1 MENLGVKLP
10 NDPSFWDEIILNEL
24 GKKSPELASTVVA
37 TDIKESDY
45 INGNLTGL
53 IIAANGRVLI
63 PLVVREF
70 RVKPL
75 DVIVYGD
82 KIMALTGRTVSST
95 LFSPSA
101 SNGKLVNPQDLQIGT
116 DISRLANPPDSASSG
131 FVTPYNY
138 SNKTASSPAIPLS
151 GGDRGRMS
159 VLEALKVAS
168 DSTKDKLAT
177 GLVNNKVLLEK
188 VATLLPFKDIL
199 SEIRKISIAS
209 AEKTAS
215 CQDVFYIK
223 DVDGAYTI
231 NGIAKKAEELGTLP
245 EDVKSSLVL
254 TGEALIAPEDLKA
267 EITILTRKGLK
278 PLKSTTLADVVCRE
292 GDSLRGVFL
301 SNVISFDHNP
311 THKGLF
317 LSKDRQWIYQ
327 EHLTGGVVEVT
338 QISDNAMSYIDQYL
352 KDELGK
358 IEDSP
363 KIGEYGTFILGRKAI
378 EPFRVISLYNVSGSI
393 VMSVAASSGQRL
405 VVEYRFQSS
414 TSPESGCNN
423 DTILSYLTNIVNKEN
438 VETLPNQQPLM
449 VASGNLVSKY
459 FPTDRVYIVN
469 HPYRYVSLK
478 ARRNGARTPEEALII
493 PSDNED
499 GCIVTIKKASGG
511 YVVSRDDKFEKQH
524 TSDLLPSKLA
534 CQYELARYGMGK
546 KQAEILINISPV
558 SFVLKKKAAGEL
570 PTRHSGAEIPEI
582 PPQSYPQLLTNNT
595 EQGQF
600 VEQGALNTAAMLDD
614 PETLN
619 LLLTI
624 GMGEIDDKVR
634 QYVISNIGDI
644 HDLIDKLGRLLLIIR
659 TSKNTGISESAISD
673 LIHKLDRSAWE
684 LNDFSGRSQTTGN
697 REGEIDE

>member
-24 GKKSPELASTVVA
+24 GKKSPALASTVVA

-45 INGNLTGL
+45 TNGNLTGL
-53 IIAANGRVLI
+53 IVAANGRVLI
-63 PLVVREF
+63 PLVVRGF

-75 DVIVYGD
+75 DVIIYGD
-82 KIMALTGRTVSST
+82 KIMALTERTVSST

-101 SNGKLVNPQDLQIGT
+101 SNGKLVNQQDLQIGT
-116 DISRLANPPDSASSG
+116 DISRLVNPPDSASSG
-131 FVTPYNY
+131 FATPYNY
-138 SNKTASSPAIPLS
+138 SNKTASLK
-151 GGDRGRMS
+151 MS

-168 DSTKDKLAT
+168 DSTKDKFAT

-188 VATLLPFKDIL
+188 VATLLPFKNIL
-199 SEIRKISIAS
+199 SEIQKISMAS

-215 CQDVFYIK
+215 CQDVFYVR
-223 DVDGAYTI
+223 DVGGAYTV
-231 NGIAKKAEELGTLP
+231 NGIAKKAEELGNLP
-245 EDVKSSLVL
+245 EDIKSSLVL

-267 EITILTRKGLK
+267 EITILTRKGLR

-292 GDSLRGVFL
+292 GDSLGGVFL

-327 EHLTGGVVEVT
+327 EHLTGGVVEAT
-338 QISDNAMSYIDQYL
+338 QISDNAMSYIDRYL
-352 KDELGK
+352 QDELGK
-358 IEDSP
+358 IEDAP
-363 KIGEYGTFILGRKAI
+363 KVGEYGTFILGRKAV
-378 EPFRVISLYNVSGSI
+378 EPFRVISLYNVSGSF

-405 VVEYRFQSS
+405 VVEYR
-414 TSPESGCNN
+414 
-423 DTILSYLTNIVNKEN
+423 KEN

-459 FPTDRVYIVN
+459 FPTDRVYIVS

-478 ARRNGARTPEEALII
+478 AQRNGARTPEEALVI
-493 PSDNED
+493 PSDKED
-499 GCIVTIKKASGG
+499 GCVVTIKKASGG
-511 YVVSRDDKFEKQH
+511 YVVSEDNKFERQR

-534 CQYELARYGMGK
+534 CQYELAQYGIGK
-546 KQAEILINISPV
+546 KQAEVLVNISPV
-558 SFVLKKKAAGEL
+558 SFVLKKNASVGL

-582 PPQSYPQLLTNNT
+582 PPQTYPRLLTNNT
-595 EQGQF
+595 EQGSPSTPIGEQF
-600 VEQGALNTAAMLDD
+600 IDQGALNTAAMLDD

-659 TSKNTGISESAISD
+659 TSKDTGISESALSD
-673 LIHKLDRSAWE
+673 LVQKLDRSAWE
-684 LNDFSGRSQTTGN
+684 LNDFSGRSRTVEN
-697 REGEIDE
+697 REDAIDE

>member
-24 GKKSPELASTVVA
+24 GKKSPALASTVVA

-45 INGNLTGL
+45 TNGNLTGL
-53 IIAANGRVLI
+53 IVAASGKVLI
-63 PLVVREF
+63 PLVVRGF

-75 DVIVYGD
+75 DVIIYGD
-82 KIMALTGRTVSST
+82 KIMALTERTVSST

-101 SNGKLVNPQDLQIGT
+101 SNGKLVNQQDLQIGT
-116 DISRLANPPDSASSG
+116 DISRLVNPPDSASSG

-138 SNKTASSPAIPLS
+138 SNKTASLK
-151 GGDRGRMS
+151 MS

-168 DSTKDKLAT
+168 DSTKDKFVT
-177 GLVNNKVLLEK
+177 GLINNRVLFEK
-188 VATLLPFKDIL
+188 VATLLPFEDIL
-199 SEIRKISIAS
+199 SEIQKISMAS
-209 AEKTAS
+209 SEKTAS
-215 CQDVFYIK
+215 CQDVFYIR
-223 DVDGAYTI
+223 DIGGAYTV
-231 NGIAKKAEELGTLP
+231 NGIAEKAEELGNLP

-267 EITILTRKGLK
+267 EITILTRKGLR

-301 SNVISFDHNP
+301 SNVISLDHNP

-327 EHLTGGVVEVT
+327 EHLTGGVVEAT
-338 QISDNAMSYIDQYL
+338 QISDNVQSYIDQYL
-352 KDELGK
+352 QDELGN
-358 IEDSP
+358 IEDVP
-363 KIGEYGTFILGRKAI
+363 KVGEYGAFILSRKVI
-378 EPFRVISLYNVSGSI
+378 EPFKVISLYNVSGSF
-393 VMSVAASSGQRL
+393 VMSVATSSGQRL
-405 VVEYRFQSS
+405 VVEYR
-414 TSPESGCNN
+414 
-423 DTILSYLTNIVNKEN
+423 KEN

-459 FPTDRVYIVN
+459 FPTDRVYIVS

-478 ARRNGARTPEEALII
+478 AQRNGTRTPEEALII
-493 PSDNED
+493 PSDKED
-499 GCIVTIKKASGG
+499 GCIVTVKKASGG
-511 YVVSRDDKFEKQH
+511 YVVSKDSKFERQR
-524 TSDLLPSKLA
+524 TSDLLLSKLA
-534 CQYELARYGMGK
+534 CQYELAQYGIGR
-546 KQAEILINISPV
+546 KQAEVLINISPV
-558 SFVLKKKAAGEL
+558 SFVLKKIASIEL

-582 PPQSYPQLLTNNT
+582 PPQSYPRLLTNNT
-595 EQGQF
+595 EQF
-600 VEQGALNTAAMLDD
+600 IDQGTTNTAAMLDD

-634 QYVISNIGDI
+634 QYVVSNIGDI

-659 TSKNTGISESAISD
+659 TSKDTGISESALSD
-673 LIHKLDRSAWE
+673 LVQKLDRAAWE
-684 LNDFSGRSQTTGN
+684 LNDFSGRSRTVEN
-697 REGEIDE
+697 REGETENE

>member
-24 GKKSPELASTVVA
+24 GKKSPALASTVVA

-45 INGNLTGL
+45 ANGNLTGL
-53 IIAANGRVLI
+53 IVAANGRVLI
-63 PLVVREF
+63 PLVVRGF

-75 DVIVYGD
+75 DVIIYGD
-82 KIMALTGRTVSST
+82 KIMALTERTVSSA
-95 LFSPSA
+95 LFSPLV
-101 SNGKLVNPQDLQIGT
+101 SNGKLVNPQDLQTGT
-116 DISRLANPPDSASSG
+116 DISRLVNPPDSASSG

-138 SNKTASSPAIPLS
+138 SNKVASVGQTSSTKI
-151 GGDRGRMS
+151 S

-168 DSTKDKLAT
+168 DSTKDKFAT
-177 GLVNNKVLLEK
+177 ELVGNRVLLDK

-199 SEIRKISIAS
+199 SEIRNKRLRSEAYS
-209 AEKTAS
+209 AKQAGLNS
-215 CQDVFYIK
+215 KQSDIFYIR
-223 DVDGAYTI
+223 DIGGAYTV
-231 NGIAKKAEELGTLP
+231 NGIAKKAEELEGLP
-245 EDVKSSLVL
+245 EDVKSALLL
-254 TGEALIAPEDLKA
+254 TGEALVAPEDLKA
-267 EITILTRKGLK
+267 EITIFTRKGLRA
-278 PLKSTTLADVVCRE
+278 LKSTTLADVVCRE

-301 SNVISFDHNP
+301 SNVISFDHKP

-352 KDELGK
+352 QDELGN
-358 IEDSP
+358 IEDIP
-363 KIGEYGTFILGRKAI
+363 KIGEYGTLILGRKAV
-378 EPFRVISLYNVSGSI
+378 EPFRVISLYNVSGSF
-393 VMSVAASSGQRL
+393 VMSVASSSGQRL
-405 VVEYRFQSS
+405 VVEYR
-414 TSPESGCNN
+414 
-423 DTILSYLTNIVNKEN
+423 KEN
-438 VETLPNQQPLM
+438 VDTLPNQQPLM

-478 ARRNGARTPEEALII
+478 AQRNGARTPEEALVI
-493 PSDNED
+493 PSDKER

-511 YVVSRDDKFEKQH
+511 YVVSRDDKFEKQR

-534 CQYELARYGMGK
+534 CQYELAQYGIGK
-546 KQAEILINISPV
+546 KQAEVLINISPV
-558 SFVLKKKAAGEL
+558 SFVLKKSASIEL
-570 PTRHSGAEIPEI
+570 PMRHSGAKLPEI
-582 PPQSYPQLLTNNT
+582 PPQSYPRLLTNNT

-600 VEQGALNTAAMLDD
+600 IDQGTTNTAAMLDD

-634 QYVISNIGDI
+634 QYAISNIGDI
-644 HDLIDKLGRLLLIIR
+644 HDLIDRLGRLLLIIR
-659 TSKNTGISESAISD
+659 TSKDTGISESAISD
-673 LIHKLDRSAWE
+673 LVQKLDRSAWE
-684 LNDFSGRSQTTGN
+684 LTDFSGRKQTVEN
-697 REGEIDE
+697 GEDVIDE